1 MNETT
6 FLAAADYLNAT
17 LLPFGFDLI
26 VLDGGWAGGY
36 DSYGRPVPDAAK
48 FPSTAGGA
56 GLRALSDMAHA
67 RGLRFGVWD
76 VRGVPVLA
84 VEGKWPIYGSAFTAD
99 QAARFDQNCSWE
111 HSKVGVLPNAAGE
124 AWYASAAAYYA
135 QQGVN
140 YVKMDCMDLG
150 AAPGG
155 GLYMDDFETFA
166 VAFKALEIEVSVS
179 PGSLNP
185 ANATWIG
192 ENGFAKHYRITG
204 DFWDIWDNGE

>member
-67 RGLRFGVWD
+67 RGLRFGVCVCKQPLHD
-76 VRGVPVLA
+76 RA
-84 VEGKWPIYGSAFTAD
+84 RAQTSAMS
-99 QAARFDQNCSWE
+99 C
-111 HSKVGVLPNAAGE
+111 P
-124 AWYASAAAYYA
+124 
-135 QQGVN
+135 
-140 YVKMDCMDLG
+140 
-150 AAPGG
+150 
-155 GLYMDDFETFA
+155 
-166 VAFKALEIEVSVS
+166 
-179 PGSLNP
+179 
-185 ANATWIG
+185 
-192 ENGFAKHYRITG
+192 
-204 DFWDIWDNGE
+204 